1 MKLSLLRATVSAAS
15 KNIGREYQNHVP
27 QGLTA
32 KSLKH
37 HFALWPLF
45 GALGFAVCL
54 ATGNLMRS

>member
-1 MKLSLLRATVSAAS
+1 MKLSTLRLAS
-15 KNIGREYQNHVP
+15 EAIKSRVGREYQNHRP

-45 GALGFAVCL
+45 ASLGFAVCL
-54 ATGNLMRS
+54 ATSEFC

>member
-1 MKLSLLRATVSAAS
+1 MKLSTLRLAS
-15 KNIGREYQNHVP
+15 GALKSGVGREYQNHLP

-54 ATGNLMRS
+54 ATGEFC

>member
-1 MKLSLLRATVSAAS
+1 
-15 KNIGREYQNHVP
+15 
-27 QGLTA
+27 LTS

-54 ATGNLMRS
+54 ATGTLTI